1 MKNLT
6 LSNIACACEGQL
18 NCSNVDLLTME
29 ATSVVTDSRKVTP
42 NGIFIAVPGE
52 KVDGHSFIP
61 QVMEKGALAVVCEM
75 APDDK
80 DIPYI
85 LVDNSLVALKKIAA
99 FYRMQ
104 LSIPVIGI
112 TGSVGKTSTKEFIAG
127 TLAAKYK
134 VLKTAGNFNN
144 EIGLP
149 LTILSIQ
156 PEHEIAVVEMGISD
170 FGEMSRLANIAK
182 PDTCVITNIGECH
195 LENLIDRDGVLKAK
209 TESFYYMNHNGM
221 ILINGDDDKLI
232 TKNKPWNREIMR
244 FGHSDNFEVYATDI
258 VSCGLLGTD
267 CVLHFNKLEVAGQD
281 LDTRFSETEYI
292 CGGQLKVHVPLPGSH
307 MVNNAMAA
315 AAVALEYGMTFDEI
329 KRGIEAV
336 EATSGRSHI
345 IKTSKHTIIDDCYN
359 ANPVSM
365 KAAID
370 LLGLAD
376 GRKVAVLG
384 DMFEL
389 GDEEAKLHYGVGEYA
404 ALNGVDVL
412 VCIGQLASNIFEA
425 AKEKIENVYLY
436 PTLEDG
442 IAALPDILKQ
452 DDSVLIKASHGM
464 HFENI
469 LKELVEK

>member
-6 LSNIACACEGQL
+6 LSNIANACGGKLYCTKTE
-18 NCSNVDLLTME
+18 LLKIE

-61 QVMEKGALAVVCEM
+61 QVVEMGALAVVCEKEPTE
-75 APDDK
+75 ADT
-80 DIPYI
+80 PYI
-85 LVDNSLVALKKIAA
+85 LVDNSLIALKKIAA

-104 LSIPVIGI
+104 LDIPVIGI

-127 TLAAKYK
+127 TLGAKYN

-170 FGEMSRLANIAK
+170 FGEMSRLADIAK
-182 PDTCVITNIGECH
+182 PDTCVITNIGQCH
-195 LENLIDRDGVLKAK
+195 LENLIDRDGVLQAK
-209 TESFYYMNHNGM
+209 TEVFYYMNHRGM
-221 ILINGDDDKLI
+221 ILLNGDDDKLL
-232 TKNKPWNREIMR
+232 TKTKPWSRNIMR
-244 FGHSDNFEVYATDI
+244 FGHSEEFQVYPTDI
-258 VSCGLLGTD
+258 VNCGLMGTD
-267 CVLHFNKLEVAGQD
+267 VTMHFNQLEVAGQS
-281 LDTRFSETEYI
+281 LDTAFSETELVR
-292 CGGQLKVHVPLPGSH
+292 GGELSVHVPLPGAH

-315 AAVALEYGMTFDEI
+315 AAVALEYGLTFDEI
-329 KRGIEAV
+329 KRGIESV
-336 EATSGRSHI
+336 EATAGRSHV
-345 IKTSKHTIIDDCYN
+345 IKTDDYTLIDDCYN

-365 KAAID
+365 RAAID
-370 LLGLAD
+370 LLGLAN

-389 GDEEAKLHYGVGEYA
+389 GEDEAKLHFGVGEYA
-404 ALNGVDVL
+404 AINGVDVL
-412 VCIGQLASNIFEA
+412 VCIGELAANMYEA
-425 AKEKIENVYLY
+425 ASKRIDNVYLY
-436 PTLEDG
+436 PDVASG
-442 IAALPDILKQ
+442 IEGLSQVLKK
-452 DDSVLIKASHGM
+452 DDSVLLKASHGM

-469 LKELVEK
+469 LKELVG